1 MPGATA
7 GRERVHGKEEQTS
20 TGEQDTETKEQ
31 AVKKT
36 NIKERSL

>member
-1 MPGATA
+1 MPGAAA
-7 GRERVHGKEEQTS
+7 GRERVRGKEEQTN
-20 TGEQDTETKEQ
+20 TGEQDTEMKQ